1 MTKKLFSKIVFS
13 ILFSLSVKSYS
24 QYYRL
29 SSDAKISILTCGSGN
44 ELYSIYGHTA
54 IRFADSKNGLDV
66 VVNYGNFDFRTSNFY
81 AKFVKGDLQYFAAAC
96 SFQDFMQEYIETNRE
111 VFEQNLLINEYQK
124 QKLFDEINTSLYTD
138 ERYYTY
144 KFIDKNC
151 TTMVL
156 DKVNSVFGKAIVSKK
171 SNTNVSYRTVLYS
184 YLDNHFFE
192 NLGINIIFGAKTD
205 GLATKLFL
213 PKELMDNLALTKNN
227 NKPIVENAV
236 ILNKKNNN
244 SSDSSWWNNFYFFCV
259 FFLIVIFMK
268 SKKINLVYLSI
279 LGLMGTFLFAVGFYS
294 MHHEVT
300 QNYNMLLFN
309 PSLLLL
315 VIFYLK
321 KNKKWILNFVY
332 INLASILA
340 YILLIISK
348 VDYVMMLPF
357 IVTSVFILIQFL
369 LESKKLLPSVK

>member
-1 MTKKLFSKIVFS
+1 MSQFLLRKIIFS
-13 ILFSLSVKSYS
+13 ILILLSVNSYS

-29 SSDAKISILTCGSGN
+29 SQEAKISILTCGSGN

-54 IRFADSKNGLDV
+54 IRFADPKNGLDV

-96 SFQDFMQEYIETNRE
+96 SYSDFVQEYVETNRE

-124 QKLFDEINTSLYTD
+124 QKLFDEINTSLYTN

-205 GLATKLFL
+205 ALATKLFL
-213 PKELMDNLALTKNN
+213 PKELMDNLAITTNN
-227 NKPIVENAV
+227 SNPIVEKAIV
-236 ILNKKNNN
+236 LNKKNNSFN
-244 SSDSSWWNNFYFFCV
+244 EYSWWNNYYFFCV
-259 FFLIVIFMK
+259 FFVLIILIK
-268 SKKINLVYLSI
+268 NKKINLIYLSI
-279 LGLMGTFLFAVGFYS
+279 LGLMGVFLFAVGFYS
-294 MHHEVT
+294 LHHEVT
-300 QNYNMLLFN
+300 QNYNMLAFN

-315 VIFYLK
+315 VFFYLK
-321 KNKKWILNFVY
+321 KNNKWVLNLVY
-332 INLASILA
+332 FNLASILI
-340 YILLIISK
+340 YILLICTK
-348 VDYVMMLPF
+348 VDFVMLLPF
-357 IVTSVFILIQFL
+357 IITSVIILVEL
-369 LESKKLLPSVK
+369 LLKSRKLLSSVK